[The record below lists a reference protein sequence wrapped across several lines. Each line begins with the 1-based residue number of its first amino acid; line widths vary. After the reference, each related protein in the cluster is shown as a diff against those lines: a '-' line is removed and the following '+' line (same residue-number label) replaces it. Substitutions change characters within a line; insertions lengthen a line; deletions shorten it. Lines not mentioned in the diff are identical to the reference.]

1 MYLKVSLISP
11 RIYDTINKEKK
22 KWGGSMFKKK
32 LAQIPNKPGSYQ
44 MRNKDGI
51 IIYVGK
57 AKNLHR
63 RVNSYFNRTQTG
75 KTAKMVSEIADF
87 TYIVTATELESL
99 LLEINL
105 IKQYNPKYNVLL
117 KDDKSYPYIEYI
129 EKPYPKL
136 KVSRYLQIRKK
147 DHKKLFGPYPNAYA
161 ARRIVNLLN
170 RLYPLK
176 KCDGNPKKVCLYYH
190 IGECLGYCE
199 KKIDQEKLK
208 QMQEDILGFLNGNDK
223 ILKDKIIEKMESY
236 SQALNFELAL
246 ELKKELDYINIVLDK
261 QKITLQDLTNRDCI
275 GYYFNNG
282 YISVQ
287 ILFIRNGK
295 IVGGHT
301 DLFPVVSDLEEE
313 MDSYIMR
320 FYAKHEIPKEIL
332 VAEEISSTV
341 LQSYFENKLMVPQKG
356 QKKKLLEMA
365 TENAKIN
372 LENELELVL
381 KKEYFTEDANEE
393 LRKILQLETLDRID
407 LFDNSNLFGDW
418 SVSGMVVF
426 KNGVP
431 AKNEYRKY
439 KISFDKNDDYGMMR
453 EVIYRRYQR
462 ALVEK
467 TELPNLIIVDG
478 GIGQI
483 HACKEVLDA
492 LHLKIKVCGLK
503 KNDKHR
509 TNDLVDG
516 DTLEL
521 VDIPKDSN
529 VFHYLTR
536 MQDEVHRYTITYH
549 RTVRSKGSIS
559 SVLDNIPGIGAK
571 RKKELIKT
579 FGSVTKMENASLEE
593 LTKILPEQVAISL
606 QDYLKSRK
614 EASEK
619 NS

>member
-1 MYLKVSLISP
+1 MLKE
-11 RIYDTINKEKK
+11 R
-22 KWGGSMFKKK
+22 
-32 LAQIPNKPGSYQ
+32 LANIPNLPGSYQ
-44 MRNKDGI
+44 MKNKDGV

-75 KTAKMVSEIADF
+75 KTARLVSEITDLS
-87 TYIVTATELESL
+87 YIVTSSEMEAF

-105 IKQYNPKYNVLL
+105 IKQYNPKYNILL

-129 EKPYPKL
+129 EHPYPKL

-161 ARRIVNLLN
+161 ARKIVNLLN

-199 KKIDQEKLK
+199 KKVSMETQQKMSE
-208 QMQEDILGFLNGNDK
+208 EILNFLSGNDK
-223 ILKDKIIEKMESY
+223 ILKDKIEEKIAKY
-236 SQALNFELAL
+236 SEALNFELAL

-261 QKITLQDLTNRDCI
+261 QKITLQDLTNRDVV
-275 GYYFNNG
+275 GTYFQNG

-287 ILFIRNGK
+287 ILFLRNGK

-301 DLFPVVSDLEEE
+301 DIFPVVEDFQSDMEQYLEL
-313 MDSYIMR
+313 
-320 FYAKHEIPKEIL
+320 FYARHEIPKEIL
-332 VAEEISSTV
+332 V
-341 LQSYFENKLMVPQKG
+341 QSETETDILKTYFENKIVVPLKG
-356 QKKKLLEMA
+356 QKKDLVNMA
-365 TENAKIN
+365 IQNAKIN
-372 LENELELVL
+372 FEQEFEIL
-381 KKEYFTEDANEE
+381 KKKEDQTEGANETLKE
-393 LRKILQLETLDRID
+393 ILHLPLLDRID

-418 SVSGMVVF
+418 SVSCMVVF
-426 KNGVP
+426 KNGLP
-431 AKNEYRKY
+431 SKNEYRKY
-439 KISFDKNDDYGMMR
+439 KIMYDKNDDYDMMR

-483 HACKEVLDA
+483 HACKEVLDS
-492 LHLKIKVCGLK
+492 LNLSIKVCGLK

-516 DTLEL
+516 DTLEII
-521 VDIPKDSN
+521 DIPKESP

-536 MQDEVHRYTITYH
+536 MQDEVHRFTINYH
-549 RTVRSKGSIS
+549 RTIRSKGSIA
-559 SVLDNIPGIGAK
+559 SVLDNIEGIGEK

-579 FGSVTKMENASLEE
+579 FGSVKKIEETSLEE
-593 LTKILPEQVAISL
+593 LCKYLPLKVAETL
-606 QDYLKSRK
+606 QNYLQSRK
-614 EASEK
+614 KMKDENIK
-619 NS
+619 

>member
-1 MYLKVSLISP
+1 ML
-11 RIYDTINKEKK
+11 KEK
-22 KWGGSMFKKK
+22 
-32 LAQIPNKPGSYQ
+32 LANIPNLPGSYQ
-44 MRNKDGI
+44 MKNKDGV

-63 RVNSYFNRTQTG
+63 RVNSYFNRMQTG
-75 KTAKMVSEIADF
+75 KTARLVSEIADLS
-87 TYIVTATELESL
+87 YIVTSSEMEAF

-105 IKQYNPKYNVLL
+105 IKQYNPKYNILL

-129 EKPYPKL
+129 AHPYPKL

-161 ARRIVNLLN
+161 ARKIVNLLN

-199 KKIDQEKLK
+199 KKVSMETQQKMSE
-208 QMQEDILGFLNGNDK
+208 EILSFLSGNDK
-223 ILKDKIIEKMESY
+223 ILKDKIEEKIAKY
-236 SQALNFELAL
+236 SEALNFELAL

-261 QKITLQDLTNRDCI
+261 QKITLQDLTNRDVI
-275 GYYFNNG
+275 GTYFQNG

-287 ILFIRNGK
+287 ILFLRNGK

-301 DLFPVVSDLEEE
+301 DIFSVVEDFQSDMEQYLEL
-313 MDSYIMR
+313 
-320 FYAKHEIPKEIL
+320 FYARHEIPKEIL
-332 VAEEISSTV
+332 V
-341 LQSYFENKLMVPQKG
+341 QSETETDILKTYFENKIVVPLKG
-356 QKKKLLEMA
+356 QKKDLVNMA
-365 TENAKIN
+365 IQNAKIN
-372 LENELELVL
+372 FEQEFEIL
-381 KKEYFTEDANEE
+381 KKKEDQTEGANETLKE
-393 LRKILQLETLDRID
+393 ILHLPLLDRID

-418 SVSGMVVF
+418 SVSCMVVF
-426 KNGVP
+426 KNGLP
-431 AKNEYRKY
+431 SKNEYRKY
-439 KISFDKNDDYGMMR
+439 KIMYDKNDDYDMMR

-483 HACKEVLDA
+483 HACKEVLDSLN
-492 LHLKIKVCGLK
+492 LHVKVCGLK

-516 DTLEL
+516 DTLEII
-521 VDIPKDSN
+521 DIPKDSP

-536 MQDEVHRYTITYH
+536 MQDEVHRFTINYH
-549 RTVRSKGSIS
+549 RTIRSKGSIA
-559 SVLDNIPGIGAK
+559 SVLDNIEGIGEK
-571 RKKELIKT
+571 RKKELIKA
-579 FGSVTKMENASLEE
+579 FGSVKAMEEASLEE
-593 LTKILPEQVAISL
+593 LGKYLPLKVAETL
-606 QDYLKSRK
+606 QNYLQSRK
-614 EASEK
+614 EMKDENIK
-619 NS
+619 